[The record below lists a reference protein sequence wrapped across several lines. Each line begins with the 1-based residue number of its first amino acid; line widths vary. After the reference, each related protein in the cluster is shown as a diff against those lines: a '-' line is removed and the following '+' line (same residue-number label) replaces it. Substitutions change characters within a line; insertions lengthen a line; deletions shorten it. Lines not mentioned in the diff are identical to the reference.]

1 MSDNA
6 LSVLAPAKLNLFLH
20 ILGRRN
26 DGYHNLQ
33 SLFQLLDFGDD
44 LHFETDT
51 SGTISL
57 HLDSNSE
64 IKKIPMDD
72 NLIIRATELLRANY
86 GRNQLGVSITL
97 TKRIPIGSGLGGG
110 SSNAA
115 ATLKALNKLW
125 NCGLEK
131 QELATMGLELGADV
145 PVFVLGKSA
154 WAEGV
159 GEKLE
164 AIEIEPCW
172 YLIINPNSIVST
184 AQIFSQEN
192 LTRNSPAIKMADFLA
207 GSARVRNDC
216 ELVTKKLY
224 PKIEEAHS
232 WLSKHAETR
241 MTGTGASVFAKFTS
255 EKQARAVLEQAPK
268 DMRGFVAEGVNS
280 L

>member
-207 GSARVRNDC
+207 GRAKNDC
-216 ELVTKKLY
+216 EAVTRNLH
-224 PKIEEAHS
+224 PEVNEALN
-232 WLSKHAETR
+232 WLGQFSEAR
-241 MTGTGASVFAKFTS
+241 MTGTGSAVFSRFENEAAAQAVFAKRPS
-255 EKQARAVLEQAPK
+255 SLN
-268 DMRGFVAEGVNS
+268 GFVARGINS

>member
-1 MSDNA
+1 MSDNT

-164 AIEIEPCW
+164 AIKIEPCW

-207 GSARVRNDC
+207 GRAKNDC
-216 ELVTKKLY
+216 EAVTRNLH
-224 PKIEEAHS
+224 PEVNEALN
-232 WLSKHAETR
+232 WLDQFSEAR
-241 MTGTGASVFAKFTS
+241 MTGTGSAVFCKFENEAAAQAVFAKRPS
-255 EKQARAVLEQAPK
+255 NLN
-268 DMRGFVAEGVNS
+268 GFVARGINS

>member
-145 PVFVLGKSA
+145 PVFVWGKSA

-159 GEKLE
+159 GERLE

-172 YLIINPNSIVST
+172 YLVINPNSIVST

-207 GSARVRNDC
+207 GRAKNDC
-216 ELVTKKLY
+216 EAVTRNLH
-224 PKIEEAHS
+224 PEVNEALN
-232 WLSKHAETR
+232 WLGQFSEAR
-241 MTGTGASVFAKFTS
+241 MTGTGSAVFSRFENEAAAQAVFAKRPS
-255 EKQARAVLEQAPK
+255 SLN
-268 DMRGFVAEGVNS
+268 GFVARGINS

>member
-57 HLDSNSE
+57 HLDSNSK
-64 IKKIPMDD
+64 IKKVPMDD

-86 GRNQLGVSITL
+86 GRNQLGASITL

-145 PVFVLGKSA
+145 PVFVWGKSA

-159 GEKLE
+159 GERLD

-172 YLIINPNSIVST
+172 YLVINPNSIVST

-207 GSARVRNDC
+207 GRAKNDC
-216 ELVTKKLY
+216 EAVTRNLH
-224 PKIEEAHS
+224 PEVNEALN
-232 WLSKHAETR
+232 WLGQFSEAR
-241 MTGTGASVFAKFTS
+241 MTGTGSAVFSRFENEAAAQAVFAKRPS
-255 EKQARAVLEQAPK
+255 SLN
-268 DMRGFVAEGVNS
+268 GFVARGINS

>member
-6 LSVLAPAKLNLFLH
+6 LSLLAPAKLNLFLH

-72 NLIIRATELLRANY
+72 NLIIRATELLRAKY
-86 GRNQLGVSITL
+86 GRNQLGASITL

-125 NCGLEK
+125 DCGLEK

-145 PVFVLGKSA
+145 PVFVWGKSA

-159 GEKLE
+159 GERLE

-172 YLIINPNSIVST
+172 YLVINPNSIVST

-207 GSARVRNDC
+207 GRAKNDC
-216 ELVTKKLY
+216 EAVTRNLH
-224 PKIEEAHS
+224 PEVNEALN
-232 WLSKHAETR
+232 WLGQFSEAR
-241 MTGTGASVFAKFTS
+241 MTGTGSAVFSRFENEAAAQAVFAKRPS
-255 EKQARAVLEQAPK
+255 SLN
-268 DMRGFVAEGVNS
+268 GFVARGINS

>member
-86 GRNQLGVSITL
+86 GRHQLGASITL

-131 QELATMGLELGADV
+131 QELATLGLELGADV
-145 PVFVLGKSA
+145 PVFVWGKSA

-159 GEKLE
+159 GERLD

-172 YLIINPNSIVST
+172 YLVINPNSIVST

-207 GSARVRNDC
+207 GRAKNDC
-216 ELVTKKLY
+216 EAVTRNLH
-224 PKIEEAHS
+224 PEVNEALN
-232 WLSKHAETR
+232 WLGQFSEAR
-241 MTGTGASVFAKFTS
+241 MTGTGSAVFSRFENEAAAQAVFAKRPS
-255 EKQARAVLEQAPK
+255 SLN
-268 DMRGFVAEGVNS
+268 GFVARGINS

>member
-6 LSVLAPAKLNLFLH
+6 ISVLAPAKLNLFLH

-72 NLIIRATELLRANY
+72 NLIIRATELLRAKY
-86 GRNQLGVSITL
+86 GRNQLGASITL

-145 PVFVLGKSA
+145 PVFVWGKSA

-159 GEKLE
+159 GERLE

-172 YLIINPNSIVST
+172 YLVINPNSIVST

-207 GSARVRNDC
+207 GRAKNDC
-216 ELVTKKLY
+216 EAVTRNLH
-224 PKIEEAHS
+224 PEVNEALN
-232 WLSKHAETR
+232 WLGQFSEAR
-241 MTGTGASVFAKFTS
+241 MTGTGSAVFSRFENEAAAQAVFAKRPS
-255 EKQARAVLEQAPK
+255 SLN
-268 DMRGFVAEGVNS
+268 GFVARGINS

>member
-6 LSVLAPAKLNLFLH
+6 ISVLAPAKLNLFLH

-86 GRNQLGVSITL
+86 GRNQLGASITL

-172 YLIINPNSIVST
+172 YLVINPNSIVST

-192 LTRNSPAIKMADFLA
+192 LTRNSPAFKMADFLA
-207 GSARVRNDC
+207 GRAKNDC
-216 ELVTKKLY
+216 EAVTRNLH
-224 PKIEEAHS
+224 PEVNEALN
-232 WLSKHAETR
+232 WLGQFSEAR
-241 MTGTGASVFAKFTS
+241 MTGTGSAVFSRFENEAAAQAVFAKRPS
-255 EKQARAVLEQAPK
+255 SLN
-268 DMRGFVAEGVNS
+268 GFVARGINS

>member
-6 LSVLAPAKLNLFLH
+6 ISVLAPAKLNLFLH

-86 GRNQLGVSITL
+86 GRNQLGASITL

-145 PVFVLGKSA
+145 PVFVWGKSA

-159 GEKLE
+159 GERLE

-172 YLIINPNSIVST
+172 YLVINPNSIVST

-207 GSARVRNDC
+207 GRAKNDC
-216 ELVTKKLY
+216 EVVTRNLH
-224 PKIEEAHS
+224 PEVDEALN
-232 WLSKHAETR
+232 WLGQFSEAR
-241 MTGTGASVFAKFTS
+241 MTGTGSAVFSRFENEAAAQAVFAKRPS
-255 EKQARAVLEQAPK
+255 SLN
-268 DMRGFVAEGVNS
+268 GFVARGINS

>member
-6 LSVLAPAKLNLFLH
+6 ISVLAPAKLNLFLH
-20 ILGRRN
+20 ILDRRN

-86 GRNQLGVSITL
+86 GRNQLGASITL

-145 PVFVLGKSA
+145 PVFVWGKSA

-159 GEKLE
+159 GERLE

-172 YLIINPNSIVST
+172 YLVINPNSIVST

-207 GSARVRNDC
+207 GRAKNDC
-216 ELVTKKLY
+216 EAVTRNLH
-224 PKIEEAHS
+224 PEVNEALN
-232 WLSKHAETR
+232 WLGQFSEAR
-241 MTGTGASVFAKFTS
+241 MTGTGSAVFSRFENEAAAQAVFAKRPS
-255 EKQARAVLEQAPK
+255 SLN
-268 DMRGFVAEGVNS
+268 GFVARGINS

>member
-6 LSVLAPAKLNLFLH
+6 ISVLAPAKLNLFLH

-86 GRNQLGVSITL
+86 GRNQLGASITL

-125 NCGLEK
+125 DCGLEK

-145 PVFVLGKSA
+145 PVFVWGKSA

-159 GEKLE
+159 GERLE

-172 YLIINPNSIVST
+172 YLVINPNSIVST

-207 GSARVRNDC
+207 GRAKNDC
-216 ELVTKKLY
+216 EAVTRNLH
-224 PKIEEAHS
+224 PEVNEALN
-232 WLSKHAETR
+232 WLGQFSEAR
-241 MTGTGASVFAKFTS
+241 MTGTGSAVFSRFENEAAAQAVFAKRPS
-255 EKQARAVLEQAPK
+255 SLN
-268 DMRGFVAEGVNS
+268 GFVARGINS

>member
-6 LSVLAPAKLNLFLH
+6 LSLLAPAKLNLFLH

-72 NLIIRATELLRANY
+72 NLIIRATELLRAKY
-86 GRNQLGVSITL
+86 GRNQLGASITL

-145 PVFVLGKSA
+145 PVFVWGKSA

-159 GEKLE
+159 GERLE

-172 YLIINPNSIVST
+172 YLVINPNSIVST

-207 GSARVRNDC
+207 GRAKNDC
-216 ELVTKKLY
+216 EAVTRNLH
-224 PKIEEAHS
+224 PEVNEALN
-232 WLSKHAETR
+232 WLGQFSEAR
-241 MTGTGASVFAKFTS
+241 MTGTGSAVFSRFENEAAAQAVFAKRPS
-255 EKQARAVLEQAPK
+255 SLN
-268 DMRGFVAEGVNS
+268 GFVARGINS

>member
-6 LSVLAPAKLNLFLH
+6 LSLLAPAKLNLFLH

-86 GRNQLGVSITL
+86 GRNQLGASITL

-145 PVFVLGKSA
+145 PVFVWGKSA

-159 GEKLE
+159 GERLE

-172 YLIINPNSIVST
+172 YLVINPNSIVST

-207 GSARVRNDC
+207 GRAKNDC
-216 ELVTKKLY
+216 EAVTRNLH
-224 PKIEEAHS
+224 PEVNEALN
-232 WLSKHAETR
+232 WLGQFSEAR
-241 MTGTGASVFAKFTS
+241 MTGTGSAVFSRFENEAAAQAVFAKRPS
-255 EKQARAVLEQAPK
+255 SLN
-268 DMRGFVAEGVNS
+268 GFVARGINS

>member
-6 LSVLAPAKLNLFLH
+6 ISVLAPAKLNLFLH

-86 GRNQLGVSITL
+86 GRNQLGASITL

-145 PVFVLGKSA
+145 PVFVWGKSA

-159 GEKLE
+159 GERLE

-172 YLIINPNSIVST
+172 YLVINPNSIVST

-207 GSARVRNDC
+207 GRAKNDC
-216 ELVTKKLY
+216 EAVTRNLH
-224 PKIEEAHS
+224 PEVNEALN
-232 WLSKHAETR
+232 WLGQFSEAR
-241 MTGTGASVFAKFTS
+241 MTGTGSAVFSRFENEAAAQAVFAKRPS
-255 EKQARAVLEQAPK
+255 SLN
-268 DMRGFVAEGVNS
+268 GFVARGINS

>member
-6 LSVLAPAKLNLFLH
+6 ISVLAPAKLNLFLH

-72 NLIIRATELLRANY
+72 NLIIRATELLRAKY
-86 GRNQLGVSITL
+86 GRNQLGASITL

-125 NCGLEK
+125 DCGLEK

-145 PVFVLGKSA
+145 PVFVWGKSA

-159 GEKLE
+159 GERLE

-172 YLIINPNSIVST
+172 YLVINPNSIVST

-207 GSARVRNDC
+207 GRAKNDC
-216 ELVTKKLY
+216 EAVTRNLH
-224 PKIEEAHS
+224 PEVNEALN
-232 WLSKHAETR
+232 WLGQFSEAR
-241 MTGTGASVFAKFTS
+241 MTGTGSAVFSRFENEAAAQAVFAKRPS
-255 EKQARAVLEQAPK
+255 SLN
-268 DMRGFVAEGVNS
+268 GFVARGINS

>member
-97 TKRIPIGSGLGGG
+97 TTVSYTHL
-110 SSNAA
+110 
-115 ATLKALNKLW
+115 TLPTKA
-125 NCGLEK
+125 
-131 QELATMGLELGADV
+131 
-145 PVFVLGKSA
+145 
-154 WAEGV
+154 
-159 GEKLE
+159 
-164 AIEIEPCW
+164 
-172 YLIINPNSIVST
+172 
-184 AQIFSQEN
+184 
-192 LTRNSPAIKMADFLA
+192 
-207 GSARVRNDC
+207 
-216 ELVTKKLY
+216 
-224 PKIEEAHS
+224 
-232 WLSKHAETR
+232 
-241 MTGTGASVFAKFTS
+241 
-255 EKQARAVLEQAPK
+255 
-268 DMRGFVAEGVNS
+268 
-280 L
+280 

>member
-6 LSVLAPAKLNLFLH
+6 ISVLAPAKLNLFLH

-86 GRNQLGVSITL
+86 GRNQLGASITL

-207 GSARVRNDC
+207 GRAKNDC
-216 ELVTKKLY
+216 EAVTRNLH
-224 PKIEEAHS
+224 PEVNEALN
-232 WLSKHAETR
+232 WLGQFSEAR
-241 MTGTGASVFAKFTS
+241 MTGTGSAVFSRFENEAAAQAVFAKRPS
-255 EKQARAVLEQAPK
+255 SLN
-268 DMRGFVAEGVNS
+268 GFVARGINS